1 MCVKRRN
8 RFFAKEPI
16 IYFWQFP
23 YVTVFSGT
31 TCTEDNSSQ
40 WFKTEGARIERT
52 GKGDVEW
59 VRSSL
64 VWYSVFAVLKGLFFS
79 SDDVVHLHTRYYEYN
94 RQKKKK
100 FSLILALR
108 RSVYRRSEDQI
119 SEDQSIPLS
128 PENKNTTCL
137 WYWLAKQLHS
147 EKGNSA
153 FFEILDCFFKA
164 KTFLMF
170 KYSFSCML
178 F

>member
-94 RQKKKK
+94 RQKKKS
-100 FSLILALR
+100 FHSYWL
-108 RSVYRRSEDQI
+108 SEDLCT
-119 SEDQSIPLS
+119 EDQKIKSQKIKVFLYPLRIKIPHACD
-128 PENKNTTCL
+128 T
-137 WYWLAKQLHS
+137 
-147 EKGNSA
+147 G
-153 FFEILDCFFKA
+153 
-164 KTFLMF
+164 
-170 KYSFSCML
+170 
-178 F
+178 